1 MKNKLLELREQNNL
15 NQTQMGTIIN
25 KSQQFYERYENGKT
39 KLPIELAIKFADYFN
54 VSLDYLCDRPFN
66 NNIGFIP
73 EEKKEVVK
81 LILQLNETNT
91 LKLFGYVSGL
101 LANQN

>member
-1 MKNKLLELREQNNL
+1 MKFKELRL
-15 NQTQMGTIIN
+15 KTGKNQTQLSNEIGIPRIN
-25 KSQQFYERYENGKT
+25 YNKYELEQVEPDIKT
-39 KLPIELAIKFADYFN
+39 LIKIADYYQI
-54 VSLDYLCDRPFN
+54 SLDYLCDRPFN
-66 NNIGFIP
+66 NGIGYIP